1 MVKLSPS
8 TPRSQPTEFVRARLI
23 AQLLSTN
30 PRTHGEAALD
40 AVLYSRRFR
49 SPRPRFVPASRAPRL
64 EVATITLPETFNVAT
79 WFVDRNI
86 QEGRGAK
93 VAIECGDER
102 ITYQQLLENTNRA
115 GNALVE
121 LGVRPEER
129 VLLILLDT
137 PDFLYCFFGAIKI
150 GAVAV
155 PVNTLAKPQDYEYML
170 NDSRA
175 RTVIVS
181 EPLLPHL
188 EAIAGEKLRYLRQIV
203 VASDFMQGLSLQHPS
218 VREVSPRNAP
228 ARTDSTAP
236 FPVRSWKSLLDS
248 ASTRLDAAATS
259 KDEPAFWLYSSGS
272 TGPSK
277 GCVHLHHD
285 MVVCCEAYAK
295 GILQMSESDRC
306 FSVARLF
313 FAYGLGNAGYYPLGC
328 GATTILDPVRPTP
341 STIFADIER
350 HRPTLFFSVPTN
362 FAALLAH
369 YRGGGPDFD
378 LSSVRYA
385 ISAGESLPAP
395 LFHRFKE
402 RFGVEILDALG
413 STETLHMV
421 IASGPGNV
429 KPGSSG
435 RIIPGFEARLIDED
449 GRDVSADEIGD
460 LLVKSDATCAGYW
473 NQHGRSKQ
481 TFVGE
486 WFRTGDKYW
495 RDADGYFWY
504 AGRANDLFKVNGL
517 WLSPAEVE
525 SVLLEHRA
533 VHEAAVVGR
542 EDHDGLIKPAAFILL
557 EPETATREQSAL
569 DELAHEL
576 RELVARK
583 IGGYK
588 RPRWIEFVAEIPK
601 TATGKLQRF
610 KLREGQAGPLNGR
623 APNQKTVDA

>member
-1 MVKLSPS
+1 MLYCARFSSGK
-8 TPRSQPTEFVRARLI
+8 RASQP
-23 AQLLSTN
+23 AQPWVQSGL
-30 PRTHGEAALD
+30 EA
-40 AVLYSRRFR
+40 
-49 SPRPRFVPASRAPRL
+49 
-64 EVATITLPETFNVAT
+64 ATITLPETFNVAT
-79 WFVDRNI
+79 WFVDRNV

-102 ITYQQLLENTNRA
+102 ITYEQLLENTNRA
-115 GNALVE
+115 GNALLD

-188 EAIAGEKLRYLRQIV
+188 EAIPGERLRYLRQIV

-218 VREVSPRNAP
+218 VRSASEHVG
-228 ARTDSTAP
+228 ARIDSTAP
-236 FPVRSWKSLLDS
+236 FPVRSLRSLLES
-248 ASTRLDAAATS
+248 ASPRLDAAATS

-295 GILQMSESDRC
+295 GVLRMNESDRC

-313 FAYGLGNAGYYPLGC
+313 FAYGLGNAGYFPLGC
-328 GATTILDPVRPTP
+328 GGTTILDPVRPTP
-341 STIFADIER
+341 ATIFANAER
-350 HRPTLFFSVPTN
+350 YRPTLFFSVPTN

-369 YRGGGPDFD
+369 HRESGGDFD
-378 LSSVRYA
+378 LSSVRWA
-385 ISAGESLPAP
+385 ISAGEALPAA

-435 RIIPGFEARLIDED
+435 RVIPGFEARLVSEN
-449 GRDVSADEIGD
+449 GQDVATNDIGD
-460 LLVKSDATCAGYW
+460 LLVRSDATCAGYW
-473 NQHGRSKQ
+473 NQHERSTQ

-495 RDADGYFWY
+495 RDEDGYFWY

-525 SVLLEHRA
+525 SVLVSHGA
-533 VHEAAVVGR
+533 VREAAVVGR
-542 EDHDGLIKPAAFILL
+542 EDQDGLVKPAAYVVLS
-557 EPETATREQSAL
+557 PEAESGDQAARAAL
-569 DELAHEL
+569 AQEL
-576 RELVARK
+576 RELVAQK

-588 RPRWIEFVAEIPK
+588 RPRWVEFVTEIPK

-610 KLREGQAGPLNGR
+610 KLREDVANQQGR
-623 APNQKTVDA
+623 ATRNQQAADGRAKHAR